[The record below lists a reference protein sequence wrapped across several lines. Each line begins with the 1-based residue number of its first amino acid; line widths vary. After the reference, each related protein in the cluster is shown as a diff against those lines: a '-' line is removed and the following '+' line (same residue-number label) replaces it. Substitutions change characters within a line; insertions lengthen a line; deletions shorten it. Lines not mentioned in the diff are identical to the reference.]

1 MTDLDIITGT
11 ATDASSFVE
20 PLIRLL
26 QRETERADMGEAG
39 ALVDLLAIAHSV
51 KASVSILAP
60 ELERDFNEAMADAQG
75 AAMAQQPAT
84 DLVSED
90 FPELAILVDG
100 ESWSLDYFDGVTVEA
115 RTMHPGRF
123 EAVSSLPGDTV
134 GRLAQRISR
143 RVGAA
148 SVKVAGIEVLR

>member
-11 ATDASSFVE
+11 AADASSFVE

-26 QRETERADMGEAG
+26 ERETERADMGEAG
-39 ALVDLLAIAHSV
+39 ALIDLLAIAHSV
-51 KASVSILAP
+51 KARVSILAP
-60 ELERDFNEAMADAQG
+60 ELERDFDEALIEAQG
-75 AAMAQQPAT
+75 AAMAQQPAA

-100 ESWSLDYFDGVTVEA
+100 EGWSLDYIDGATVEA

-123 EAVSSLPGDTV
+123 EAAGSLPGDTV
-134 GRLAQRISR
+134 GRHAQRIAR
-143 RVGAA
+143 RTGAV

>member
-26 QRETERADMGEAG
+26 QRETERADMGATA
-39 ALVDLLAIAHSV
+39 ALIDLLAIGHSV
-51 KASVSILAP
+51 KARVSILAP
-60 ELERDFNEAMADAQG
+60 ELEQAFAEALADAQG

-100 ESWSLDYFDGVTVEA
+100 EVWSVDCFDGATVEA

-123 EAVSSLPGDTV
+123 TAVSSLPGDTV
-134 GRLAQRISR
+134 GRLAQRIAR
-143 RVGAA
+143 RTGAE
-148 SVKVAGIEVLR
+148 SVRVAGIEVLR